1 METEAE
7 TTGSRQEGLSPN
19 HSAGNG
25 RTPGEMRC
33 YFVAEMAQMVCG
45 SCRRLLSYPQ
55 GTRHVECSCCQTVN
69 FVLEG
74 SSLPF
79 FLTKSWLLSIKKIL
93 FNISMLPFPAHQVG
107 QVKCGSCAVL
117 LMYPYGAPSV
127 RCSSCRFVTEIGVC
141 SLMALQP

>member
-25 RTPGEMRC
+25 KDARRDGET
-33 YFVAEMAQMVCG
+33 VAPTTTLKQPSEMAQMVCG

-69 FVLEG
+69 FVLE
-74 SSLPF
+74 
-79 FLTKSWLLSIKKIL
+79 
-93 FNISMLPFPAHQVG
+93 AHQVG

-127 RCSSCRFVTEIGVC
+127 RCSSCRFVTEIGVHNRRLPL
-141 SLMALQP
+141 SVQQGHQLPLHSYTDN